1 MEPINNSD
9 QNVICNVYMCL
20 GYALSKDEKGNP
32 TIAEIL
38 KDRIEFLKDLVLK
51 NNSSTSG

>member
-1 MEPINNSD
+1 
-9 QNVICNVYMCL
+9 MCL

-32 TIAEIL
+32 TISEIL
-38 KDRIEFLKDLVLK
+38 KDRIEYLKDLVLK